1 MTGRPTLRLA
11 LIVLVGAGTLHTAR
25 AQCPTSGR
33 RIAIGA
39 LSLAYVGNAAY
50 GGYLAMR
57 DTLEE
62 APFGVRMHRPVV
74 DDFYTGFG
82 TGLSPGVPMLVAQV
96 GVSAMLLGSSRT
108 AQRGANVLAV
118 FGALYTIGQ
127 LAEPI
132 TYRTLRHPS
141 AALERTH
148 VVLAN
153 VLIPAALTAAAAR
166 TCR

>member
-1 MTGRPTLRLA
+1 MNGLSNVRLA
-11 LIVLVGAGTLHTAR
+11 LVVLIAAVTVQAAR
-25 AQCPTSGR
+25 GQCPPSVR

-62 APFGVRMHRPVV
+62 APFGVRMHRPVA

-96 GVSAMLLGSSRT
+96 GVSAMLLGSSRA

-141 AALERTH
+141 AAPERAR
-148 VVLAN
+148 VILAN
-153 VLIPAALTAAAAR
+153 VLIPAALTAVAAR
-166 TCR
+166 TCG